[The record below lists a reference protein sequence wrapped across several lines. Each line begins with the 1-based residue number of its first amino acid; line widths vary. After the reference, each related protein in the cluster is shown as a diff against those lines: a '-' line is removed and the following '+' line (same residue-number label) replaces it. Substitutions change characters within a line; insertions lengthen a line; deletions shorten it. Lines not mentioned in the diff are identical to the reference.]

1 MELCPDN
8 IWIEDEFQVYLRPFN
23 LESIK
28 SRAKRRI
35 LKPYT
40 PKNSASSSKYCYS
53 SPEYIQKIFNILE
66 EDSVE
71 NSMDSLDSNNDKE
84 FNYFANDMWSL
95 GCIFNEMFITPT
107 ALYRD
112 AEPFERMIAYFEV

>member
-28 SRAKRRI
+28 SRAKRRN

-53 SPEYIQKIFNILE
+53 SPEYIQKIFNNFE
-66 EDSVE
+66 EDCE
-71 NSMDSLDSNNDKE
+71 NSMDDSLDSNNDKE

-95 GCIFNEMFITPT
+95 GCIFSEMFIAP
-107 ALYRD
+107 APLYRD
-112 AEPFERMIAYFEV
+112 AEPFERIIAYFEV